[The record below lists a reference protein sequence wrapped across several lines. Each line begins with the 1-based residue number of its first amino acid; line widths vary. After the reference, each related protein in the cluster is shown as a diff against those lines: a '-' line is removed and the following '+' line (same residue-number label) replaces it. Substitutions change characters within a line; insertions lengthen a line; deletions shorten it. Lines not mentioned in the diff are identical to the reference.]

1 MHHPG
6 PPRVTTV
13 GRPVELAPRAP
24 ERDATYRWR
33 VLDAPAESAVTVGSG
48 PVVHLE
54 PDAPGTYHLELDAPD
69 GRHEQTVR
77 AFPDDRRPAT
87 MAVPAADLE
96 PTSPDEVAV
105 IGPFNDRLV
114 GRDRPRRVG
123 DDYVLDV
130 DLPPGTHP
138 FGFAPHDDLAEQVRG
153 DVEVP
158 GPGRPRVRLDGRVE
172 QENSDE
178 LVVVADADTAP
189 DAGEATLAVEFLF
202 DGRDALEPGD
212 CEVGG
217 DSLRVPVETLRGLD
231 SPVRV
236 HAVAVQTTAGS
247 GESSES
253 GEPSVRHSILD
264 TLVVESEDAGD
275 EPGSGLAGLAVSRPG
290 DAPEWAHHATVYEV
304 FVRSFVGE
312 TPDPTF
318 DELARRVPYLESL
331 GVDCLWLTPILESYT
346 THGYHVTD
354 YFETASD
361 LGTREDFEALVDRC
375 HDAGIRVVFDL
386 VINHT
391 SRDHPA
397 FQFHSTG
404 VPGYE
409 DHYARV
415 PEREDPSD
423 VDWGGPGAA
432 EHYFNWTRIPNLN
445 YDSPAVR
452 SWMLDVVTEW
462 ATVVDGFRCDVA
474 WGVPHGF
481 WKEVRE
487 RVKADD
493 PEFLLLDETIPR
505 DPAYH
510 ENEFDA
516 HYDTT
521 LYGALREVGAGEKPA
536 TAVLDAVADARW
548 HGFPDDAVQLRY
560 IENHD
565 EERYRS
571 DVGDDALRAAA
582 AATFTLPGAPMIYYG
597 QETGVADQRG
607 TMRWHDADADL
618 VDFHRRLSRLRD
630 AHEVL
635 RVGDVEP
642 VSASV
647 APAGDGGVESDR
659 VVAFA
664 RDDGTDRLVVVLN
677 FDGKP
682 TTVEL
687 GAETAETDLLTGER
701 VGAGDASGAAAG
713 DEGVRVTVA
722 DAVVLRAVGDS
733 SH

>member
-33 VLDAPAESAVTVGSG
+33 VLDAPAESAATVGSG
-48 PVVHLE
+48 PVVHLA
-54 PDAPGTYHLELDAPD
+54 PDVPGTYHLELDAPD

-87 MAVPAADLE
+87 MAVPAAALE
-96 PTSPDEVAV
+96 PASPDEVAV

-114 GRDRPRRVG
+114 GRDRPRRAG

-158 GPGRPRVRLDGRVE
+158 GPGRPRVRLDGRVG
-172 QENSDE
+172 QENSDD
-178 LVVVADADTAP
+178 LLVVADAETAP
-189 DAGEATLAVEFLF
+189 DAEEATLAVEFLF
-202 DGRDALEPGD
+202 DGRDALDPSD
-212 CEVGG
+212 CEVR
-217 DSLRVPVETLRGLD
+217 DDRLRVPVDTLRGVD
-231 SPVRV
+231 SSEPVRV
-236 HAVAVQTTAGS
+236 HAVAVQTTAES
-247 GESSES
+247 GES
-253 GEPSVRHSILD
+253 GEPYVRHSVLD
-264 TLVVESEDAGD
+264 TLVVDPGVVTDES
-275 EPGSGLAGLAVSRPG
+275 GSGLSVSRPA

-304 FVRSFVGE
+304 FVRSFAGE

-331 GVDCLWLTPILESYT
+331 GVDCLWLTPILESHT

-354 YFETASD
+354 YFDTASD
-361 LGTREDFEALVDRC
+361 LGSREDFEALVERC

-409 DHYARV
+409 DHYVRV
-415 PEREDPSD
+415 PEREDSSD
-423 VDWGGPGAA
+423 IDWGGPGAA

-462 ATVVDGFRCDVA
+462 AAVVDGFRCDVA

-487 RVKADD
+487 RVKSDD
-493 PEFLLLDETIPR
+493 PDFLLLDETIPR

-510 ENEFDA
+510 ETEFDA

-521 LYGALREVGAGEKPA
+521 LYGALRAIGAGERPA
-536 TAVLDAVADARW
+536 TVLLDAVADARW

-571 DVGDDALRAAA
+571 AVGGDALRAAA

-597 QETGVADQRG
+597 QETGVADRRG
-607 TMRWHDADADL
+607 TMRWYDADTDL

-630 AHEVL
+630 AHEAL
-635 RVGDVEP
+635 RAGDVEP

-647 APAGDGGVESDR
+647 APAGDDGVEADR

-677 FDGKP
+677 FDGEP

-701 VGAGDASGAAAG
+701 VGASGAAAG
-713 DEGVRVTVA
+713 DGGVRVTVA

>member
-1 MHHPG
+1 MHHLG

-24 ERDATYRWR
+24 ERDATYRWN
-33 VLDAPAESAVTVGSG
+33 VLDAPAESAATVGSG
-48 PVVHLE
+48 PVVHLS
-54 PDAPGTYHLELDAPD
+54 PDVPGTYRLELDAPD
-69 GRHEQTVR
+69 DHHEQTVR

-96 PTSPDEVAV
+96 PASPDEVSV

-130 DLPPGTHP
+130 ALPPGTHP

-158 GPGRPRVRLDGRVE
+158 GPGRPRVRLDGRTEVTDGDADGG
-172 QENSDE
+172 ENSDRTE
-178 LVVVADADTAP
+178 LVVVADAEPAP
-189 DAGEATLAVEFLF
+189 DAEEATIAVEFLF

-212 CEVGG
+212 CEVG
-217 DSLRVPVETLRGLD
+217 DDHLRVPVETLRGFD
-231 SPVRV
+231 SSEPVRF
-236 HAVAVQTTAGS
+236 HAVAVQTTTG
-247 GESSES
+247 SSE
-253 GEPSVRHSILD
+253 PHVRHSVLD
-264 TLVVESEDAGD
+264 TLVVDPGIVGD
-275 EPGSGLAGLAVSRPG
+275 ESGSGLAISRPG
-290 DAPEWAHHATVYEV
+290 DAPEWAHHATIYEV

-331 GVDCLWLTPILESYT
+331 GVDCLWLTPILESHT

-361 LGTREDFEALVDRC
+361 LGSREDFEALVDRC

-432 EHYFNWTRIPNLN
+432 EYYFNWTRIPNLN

-493 PEFLLLDETIPR
+493 PNFLLLDETIPR

-510 ENEFDA
+510 ETEFDA

-521 LYGALREVGAGEKPA
+521 LYGALRDVGAGEKPA

-571 DVGDDALRAAA
+571 AVGDDALRAAA

-607 TMRWHDADADL
+607 TMRWHDADTDL

-630 AHEVL
+630 AHKVL
-635 RVGDVEP
+635 RVGNVEP

-647 APAGDGGVESDR
+647 APTGDDGVESDR

-677 FDGKP
+677 FDGEP

-701 VGAGDASGAAAG
+701 VGASGAATG
-713 DEGVRVTVA
+713 DGGVRVTVA

>member
-24 ERDATYRWR
+24 ERDATYRWH
-33 VLDAPAESAVTVGSG
+33 VLDAPAESAATVGSG
-48 PVVHLE
+48 PVVHLS
-54 PDAPGTYHLELDAPD
+54 PDVPGTYRLELDAPD
-69 GRHEQTVR
+69 DHHEQTVR

-96 PTSPDEVAV
+96 PASPDEVSV

-114 GRDRPRRVG
+114 GHDRPRRVG

-130 DLPPGTHP
+130 ALPPGTHP

-158 GPGRPRVRLDGRVE
+158 GPGRPRVRLDGRTEVTDGDADGG
-172 QENSDE
+172 ENSDRTE
-178 LVVVADADTAP
+178 LVVVADAEPAP
-189 DAGEATLAVEFLF
+189 DGEEATIAVEFLF

-212 CEVGG
+212 CEVG
-217 DSLRVPVETLRGLD
+217 DDHLRVPVETLRGFD
-231 SPVRV
+231 SSESVRF
-236 HAVAVQTTAGS
+236 HAVAVQTTTGS
-247 GESSES
+247 GE
-253 GEPSVRHSILD
+253 PHVRHSVLD
-264 TLVVESEDAGD
+264 TLVVDPGIVGD
-275 EPGSGLAGLAVSRPG
+275 ESGSGLAISRPG

-331 GVDCLWLTPILESYT
+331 GVDCLWLTPILESHT

-361 LGTREDFEALVDRC
+361 LGSREDFEALVDRC

-415 PEREDPSD
+415 PEREHPSD

-432 EHYFNWTRIPNLN
+432 EYYFNWTRIPNLN

-462 ATVVDGFRCDVA
+462 AAVVDGFRCDVA

-493 PEFLLLDETIPR
+493 PDFLLLDETIPR

-510 ENEFDA
+510 ETEFDA

-521 LYGALREVGAGEKPA
+521 LYGALRDVGTGEKPA

-571 DVGDDALRAAA
+571 AVGDDALRAAA

-607 TMRWHDADADL
+607 TMRWHDADTDL

-630 AHEVL
+630 AHKVL
-635 RVGDVEP
+635 RVGNVEP

-647 APAGDGGVESDR
+647 APTGDDGVESDR

-677 FDGKP
+677 FDGEP

-687 GAETAETDLLTGER
+687 GAEVEGTDLLTGER
-701 VGAGDASGAAAG
+701 VGASGAATG
-713 DEGVRVTVA
+713 DGGVRVTVA

>member
-6 PPRVTTV
+6 PPRVTTI

-24 ERDATYRWR
+24 NGGETYRWR
-33 VLDAPAESAVTVGSG
+33 VLDAPEESAVAVGSG
-48 PVVHLE
+48 PVVHLA
-54 PDAPGTYHLELDAPD
+54 PDVPGTYRLELDAPD

-96 PTSPDEVAV
+96 PASPDEVSV

-123 DDYVLDV
+123 DDYALDV
-130 DLPPGTHP
+130 ALPPGTHP
-138 FGFAPHDDLAEQVRG
+138 FGFAPHDNLAEQVRG

-158 GPGRPRVRLDGRVE
+158 GPGRPRVRLDTRAE
-172 QENSDE
+172 QAGSDE
-178 LVVVADADTAP
+178 LVVVADAEPAP
-189 DAGEATLAVEFLF
+189 DAGSATLAVEFLF
-202 DGRDALEPGD
+202 DGRDPLEPGD
-212 CEVGG
+212 CEVDG
-217 DSLRVPVETLRGLD
+217 DSLRVPVETLREFD
-231 SPVRV
+231 SSEPVRV
-236 HAVAVQTTAGS
+236 HAVAVQTTTES
-247 GESSES
+247 GESS
-253 GEPSVRHSILD
+253 VRHSVLD
-264 TLVVESEDAGD
+264 TLVVNPGGAGD
-275 EPGSGLAGLAVSRPG
+275 ETGSGLAGLAVSRPG
-290 DAPEWAHHATVYEV
+290 GAPEWAHHATVYEV

-331 GVDCLWLTPILESYT
+331 GVDCLWLTPILESHT

-361 LGTREDFEALVDRC
+361 LGTRGDFEALVDRC

-415 PEREDPSD
+415 PEREDPSE

-432 EHYFNWTRIPNLN
+432 EHYFNWTRIPNLD

-452 SWMLDVVTEW
+452 SWMLDVVSEW
-462 ATVVDGFRCDVA
+462 AAVVDGFRCDVA

-481 WKEVRE
+481 WKEVRD

-493 PEFLLLDETIPR
+493 PDFLLLDETIPR

-510 ENEFDA
+510 ETEFDA

-521 LYGALREVGAGEKPA
+521 LYGALRDVGAGEKPA

-571 DVGDDALRAAA
+571 EVGEDALRAAA
-582 AATFTLPGAPMIYYG
+582 AATFTLPGAPMMYYG
-597 QETGVADQRG
+597 QETGVEAQRG
-607 TMRWHDADADL
+607 TMRWYDADTDL
-618 VDFHRRLSRLRD
+618 VEFHRRLSRLRD

-642 VSASV
+642 VPASV
-647 APAGDGGVESDR
+647 APAGNGGVESDR

-677 FDGKP
+677 FAGAP

-687 GAETAETDLLTGER
+687 GAEVEGTDLLTGER
-701 VGAGDASGAAAG
+701 VDAGGAAGG
-713 DEGVRVTVA
+713 DGGARVTVA
-722 DAVVLRAVGDS
+722 DAVVLRAAGDS